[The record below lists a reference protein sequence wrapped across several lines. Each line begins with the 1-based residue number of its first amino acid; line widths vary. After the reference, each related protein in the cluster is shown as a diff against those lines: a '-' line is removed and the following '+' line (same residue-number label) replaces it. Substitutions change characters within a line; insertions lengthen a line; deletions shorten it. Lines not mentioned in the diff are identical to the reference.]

1 VLVIECVMS
10 RVGRVVV
17 LAVGLGL
24 GLGCDAETHIRL
36 FEPHVHR
43 PPSGMDASPS
53 EMEAGQEPGP
63 RPEAG
68 PSLPRDAE
76 PPPSLPD
83 GEPPP
88 RDSGRPP
95 VTQPEA
101 GVPVGP
107 PSESLVLHYD
117 FAGEGEVVQDLVGDA
132 DALLR
137 GNAQRGVNG
146 GYVYLDGKDA
156 YIDLPNGIVSGLHDA
171 TIVAWVQWE
180 GGVCWQRIFDF
191 GVSDAGED
199 AAGRVVTS
207 LFMTPRACGFDVFT
221 AMAEL
226 DRLQFPVE
234 DDEALPT
241 GFALQV
247 ALVVD
252 GDERTFTL
260 YRDGRQVARA
270 GTEFQLS
277 DLRDSNNW
285 LGRSQWAQDAFF
297 HGSIGDFRIY
307 SRVLRPDEIAELHAG
322 GP

>member
-1 VLVIECVMS
+1 M
-10 RVGRVVV
+10 VV
-17 LAVGLGL
+17 LAVGLWL

-36 FEPHVHR
+36 FEPHVQR
-43 PPSGMDASPS
+43 PPSGMDASPP
-53 EMEAGQEPGP
+53 EMEAGQPP
-63 RPEAG
+63 DRQPEAG
-68 PSLPRDAE
+68 PPPPRDAE
-76 PPPSLPD
+76 PTPAMPD
-83 GEPPP
+83 RELPP

-101 GVPVGP
+101 GTPVGP
-107 PSESLVLHYD
+107 PSESLILHYD
-117 FAGEGEVVQDLVGDA
+117 FAGSGEVVPDLVGDA

-137 GNAQRGVNG
+137 GGAQWSR
-146 GYVYLDGKDA
+146 GYVYLNGVDA
-156 YIDLPNGIVSGLHDA
+156 YIDLPNGIVSGLQDA

-180 GGVCWQRIFDF
+180 GGACWQRIFDF
-191 GVSDAGED
+191 GASDAGED
-199 AAGRVVTS
+199 ASGRALTS
-207 LFMTPRACGFDVFT
+207 LFMTPLACGFDVFT

-226 DRLQFPVE
+226 DRLQFPVR

-260 YRDGRQVARA
+260 YRDGRQVSRA
-270 GTEFQLS
+270 NTEFQLS
-277 DLRDSNNW
+277 DLRDENNW

-297 HGSIGDFRIY
+297 EGSIGDFRIY
-307 SRVLRPDEIAELHAG
+307 SRVLSADEIAELHSQ